1 MYSVLWAFLLCTT
14 VLLGGCVSFAKN
26 YTPTQTLHVPPHD
39 VQNAAVNDVM
49 VKQGFAKTERYLIV
63 STESKG
69 AGYTFGKGTYK
80 KIGADGEVEFFLP
93 GGSDPGYVS
102 KSALTDP
109 WLSLGTKKNRLC
121 IVTVFKIIGA
131 CRDANFTIQDA
142 IVESYLKEIVY
153 VGMDHDRV
161 KMQYN
166 EYSGD
171 MTHPSSTE
179 ALTYQIGAPAPFQF
193 RGLTIEFL
201 QVSGDSV
208 TFRIINPFTS

>member
-1 MYSVLWAFLLCTT
+1 MYAVLWVFLLSTT
-14 VLLGGCVSFAKN
+14 VLLGGCVSFNKN
-26 YTPTQTLHVPPHD
+26 YTPTQTLHVPPQD
-39 VQNAAVNDVM
+39 VQHAAVNAVM

-80 KIGADGEVEFFLP
+80 KIGADGKVEFFLP

-109 WLSLGTKKNRLC
+109 WVSLGTKKNRLC
-121 IVTVFKIIGA
+121 IVTIFNVIA
-131 CRDANFTIQDA
+131 SCRDASFTVKDEV
-142 IVESYLKEIVY
+142 VESYIKEMVY
-153 VGMDHDRV
+153 VGTDNNMV
-161 KMQYN
+161 TIQYN

-171 MTHPSSTE
+171 ITHPSYTE
-179 ALTYQIGAPAPFQF
+179 ALTYPMGSQEPFRF

-201 QVSGDSV
+201 QVSGNAV
-208 TFRIINPFTS
+208 TFRIIHPFT